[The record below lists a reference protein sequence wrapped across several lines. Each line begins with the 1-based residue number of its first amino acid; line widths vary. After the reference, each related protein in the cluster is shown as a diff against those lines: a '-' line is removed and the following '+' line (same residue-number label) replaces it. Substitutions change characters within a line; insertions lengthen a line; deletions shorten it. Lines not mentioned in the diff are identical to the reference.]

1 MILLKLM
8 QKKTRVTISIDKD
21 IVNDIDKVRGIATRS
36 AFLNTF
42 LKRNLSFRTA
52 NEILR
57 RDTD

>member
-1 MILLKLM
+1 M